1 MPCHRGANVSAQA
14 ETTSAGSFRSLL
26 RRLLGSEFFV
36 LYLTIVY
43 VLCLSPWI
51 PYFWSM
57 GNLTDI
63 LSNTWPLLVIAVG
76 QTFVL
81 IIAGIDLSQTAVL
94 ALVSIVGAA
103 LICTSLEPYIFEK
116 SVMWGWMVGE
126 NGGLLAHSVPGLA
139 AAIVIMLCCGLP
151 VGLLNGISVAVFK
164 MPAFMVT
171 LVAMMMFS
179 AVALYLSGSE
189 NIMHLPDD
197 FVVLGEAYDVFSIPM
212 AIALG
217 VAIVAHILLS
227 HTYFGMQ
234 VYAIGVN
241 PVASRISGIPVRKII
256 VIVFMLSGLCA
267 AIGSILYT
275 ARMEMGRPTLGA
287 SMLLDV
293 VGANVI
299 GGVSLSGGKGKIL
312 WTVFGVLF
320 FVILANTLSFLNL
333 SFYTID
339 LVKGLVIFGAATL
352 DVVRTRI
359 AQTA

>member
-1 MPCHRGANVSAQA
+1 MSAII
-14 ETTSAGSFRSLL
+14 ESKTRSGVGGFL
-26 RRLLGSEFFV
+26 RRILASEYFV

-51 PYFWSM
+51 PLFWSM
-57 GNLTDI
+57 GNLSDI
-63 LSNTWPLLVIAVG
+63 LSNTWPLLCVAVG

-94 ALVSIVGAA
+94 AFVSIVGSA

-116 SVMWGWMVGE
+116 CVMWGWIVTE
-126 NGGLLAHSVPGLA
+126 DGGILANSTPGLVL
-139 AAIVIMLCCGLP
+139 AIAIMLAGGAL
-151 VGLLNGISVAVFK
+151 VGFINGVSVAVFR

-171 LVAMMMFS
+171 LVTMMLFS
-179 AVALYLSGSE
+179 AIALYLSGSE
-189 NIMHLPDD
+189 NIMHLPDE
-197 FVVLGEAYDVFSIPM
+197 FIILGDSFDILSVPM
-212 AIALG
+212 GIAIAVTVL
-217 VAIVAHILLS
+217 AHILLRR
-227 HTYFGMQ
+227 TYFGMR
-234 VYAIGVN
+234 VYAVGVN
-241 PVASRISGIPVRKII
+241 PLASRISGIPVRRII
-256 VIVFMLSGLCA
+256 ILVFMLSGVCA

-275 ARMEMGRPTLGA
+275 ARFEMGRPTLGA

-320 FVILANTLSFLNL
+320 FVILANTLNFLNL

-339 LVKGLVIFGAATL
+339 LVKGLVIFGAASL

-359 AQTA
+359 AQAR

>member
-1 MPCHRGANVSAQA
+1 MSAQT
-14 ETTSAGSFRSLL
+14 ENKRIAGVGGIF
-26 RRLLGSEFFV
+26 RRLLASEYFV
-36 LYLTIVY
+36 LYLTIAY
-43 VLCLSPWI
+43 VMCLSPWI

-103 LICTSLEPYIFEK
+103 LICTYLEPYIFEK
-116 SVMWGWMVGE
+116 CVMWGWLVTE
-126 NGGLLAHSVPGLA
+126 EGGLLSHSFVGLVVAIAVMLGCGLA
-139 AAIVIMLCCGLP
+139 
-151 VGLLNGISVAVFK
+151 VGFVNGVSVAVFK

-171 LVAMMMFS
+171 LVTMMMFS

-197 FVVLGEAYDVFSIPM
+197 FVVLGEAYDIVSIPM
-212 AIALG
+212 GIALA
-217 VAIVAHILLS
+217 VTLLAHILLR

-234 VYAIGVN
+234 VYATGVN
-241 PVASRISGIPVRKII
+241 QIASRISGVPVRRI
-256 VIVFMLSGLCA
+256 VIYVFMLSGLCA

-359 AQTA
+359 AQAS

>member
-1 MPCHRGANVSAQA
+1 MAGRVL
-14 ETTSAGSFRSLL
+14 TSDY
-26 RRLLGSEFFV
+26 FV

-43 VLCLSPWI
+43 VLCLTPWI
-51 PYFWSM
+51 PYFWSR
-57 GNLTDI
+57 GNFVDI

-81 IIAGIDLSQTAVL
+81 IVGGIDLAQTAVL

-103 LICTSLEPYIFEK
+103 LICTELEPYIFEK
-116 SVMWGWMVGE
+116 CVMWGWLVTE
-126 NGGLLAHSVPGLA
+126 DGGLLAHSAAGLVPAILA
-139 AAIVIMLCCGLP
+139 MLACGLF
-151 VGLLNGISVAVFK
+151 VGFINGVSVACFK

-171 LVAMMMFS
+171 LVTMMLFS

-189 NIMHLPDD
+189 NIMHLPEG
-197 FVVLGEAYDVFSIPM
+197 FVMLGLAYDVVSIPM
-212 AIALG
+212 GIALA
-217 VAIVAHILLS
+217 VTLLAHILLRS
-227 HTYFGMQ
+227 TCFGAQ
-234 VYAIGVN
+234 VYAVGVN
-241 PVASRISGIPVRKII
+241 PMASRISGIPVRK
-256 VIVFMLSGLCA
+256 VLVAVFMISGLCA

-287 SMLLDV
+287 TMLLDV

-299 GGVSLSGGKGKIL
+299 GGVSLSGGKGKIIG
-312 WTVFGVLF
+312 TVLGALF

-339 LVKGLVIFGAATL
+339 LAKGAVIFGAAAL

-359 AQTA
+359 TQRT

>member
-1 MPCHRGANVSAQA
+1 MSVQSESPVRVG
-14 ETTSAGSFRSLL
+14 GGLGGFL
-26 RRLLGSEFFV
+26 RRLLASEYFV
-36 LYLTIVY
+36 LYLTMAY

-63 LSNTWPLLVIAVG
+63 LSNTWPLLVIAIG

-94 ALVSIVGAA
+94 AFVSIVGAA
-103 LICTSLEPYIFEK
+103 LLCTSLEPYIFEK
-116 SVMWGWMVGE
+116 CVMWGWMVTE
-126 NGGLLAHSVPGLA
+126 EGGLLDHGVLGMVVAL
-139 AAIVIMLCCGLP
+139 VIMLACGAL
-151 VGLLNGISVAVFK
+151 VGFINGVSVAVFR

-171 LVAMMMFS
+171 LVTMMMFS

-189 NIMHLPDD
+189 NIMHLPDE
-197 FVVLGEAYDVFSIPM
+197 FVVLGEAYDIVSVPM
-212 AIALG
+212 GIA
-217 VAIVAHILLS
+217 VAATLLAHVLLR

-241 PVASRISGIPVRKII
+241 PLASRISGIPVRRII
-256 VIVFMLSGLCA
+256 ILVFVLSGVCA

-287 SMLLDV
+287 SQLLDV

-299 GGVSLSGGKGKIL
+299 GGVSLAGGKGKIL

-339 LVKGLVIFGAATL
+339 LVKGLVIFGAASL
-352 DVVRTRI
+352 DVIRTRI
-359 AQTA
+359 GQAS

>member
-1 MPCHRGANVSAQA
+1 MSAQT
-14 ETTSAGSFRSLL
+14 ETKRTGGVRGFA
-26 RRLLGSEFFV
+26 RLILASEYFV

-43 VLCLSPWI
+43 VLCLSPWL

-63 LSNTWPLLVIAVG
+63 LSNAWPLLVVAVG

-103 LICTSLEPYIFEK
+103 LVCTYLEPYIFEK

-126 NGGLLAHSVPGLA
+126 EGGMLAHSVPGLV
-139 AAIVIMLCCGLP
+139 AAIAVMLGCGLA
-151 VGLLNGISVAVFK
+151 VGFINGVSVSVFR

-171 LVAMMMFS
+171 LVTMMMFS
-179 AVALYLSGSE
+179 AVALYLAGSE
-189 NIMHLPDD
+189 NIMHLPVE
-197 FVVLGEAYDVFSIPM
+197 FVTLGESYDVISIPM
-212 AIALG
+212 GIALG
-217 VAIVAHILLS
+217 VTVLAHILLR

-241 PVASRISGIPVRKII
+241 PLASRISGIPVRRI
-256 VIVFMLSGLCA
+256 VIYVFMLSGLCA

-299 GGVSLSGGKGKIL
+299 GGVSLAGGKGKIL
-312 WTVFGVLF
+312 WTMFGVLF
-320 FVILANTLSFLNL
+320 FIILANTLSFLNL

-359 AQTA
+359 GQIS